1 VCVCVCLIERKR
13 AKLRMN
19 FVRTSYELRTNFV
32 RSPHEV
38 PTDFILGPLDPCL
51 RTSYEV
57 RTNFVSSAPMRLL
70 PYHPA
75 PLEHS
80 RDSGTPF
87 LVCFHC
93 CRGLSCNLHRRGGRK
108 GGGGRG
114 LPHAHMHAGLA
125 TYLDSSTPLVTTV
138 AHIFMFLLGW
148 DSAASICVVLPN
160 R

>member
-1 VCVCVCLIERKR
+1 
-13 AKLRMN
+13 MN

-38 PTDFILGPLDPCL
+38 PTDFILGPLDPL
-51 RTSYEV
+51 STNFVRTSYELRTNFVRTSYEV